1 MENTL
6 AGRGGEKNR
15 RRQFP
20 ADSTRFFPYLSRKVR
35 GVVVGSGGGGGG
47 GWCALCSFVPSLS
60 EARRPGRNAH
70 IRPKVG
76 LP

>member
-1 MENTL
+1 ME
-6 AGRGGEKNR
+6 EKKNR

-35 GVVVGSGGGGGG
+35 GAVVGSGGDDGGGR
-47 GWCALCSFVPSLS
+47 CSPSLSFLPSLS

-70 IRPKVG
+70 IRR
-76 LP
+76 